1 MFQIKEKIIFYMI
14 TKQKTITVL
23 TALFILM
30 LSWFASPGAVY
41 AEGFDPEESG
51 KSVLRFFALVIL
63 CAAGFGLI
71 KLIASGHIVP
81 AVILLVVAAFFY
93 VVLDPDVMKEIGA
106 GFKAILKIK
115 NSGNQ

>member
-1 MFQIKEKIIFYMI
+1 MSQLKRKIIFYML
-14 TKQKTITVL
+14 TKQKALTAITVL
-23 TALFILM
+23 IILM
-30 LSWFASPGAVY
+30 ATTFASPGAVY

-51 KSVLRFFALVIL
+51 KSVLRFFALLIL

-81 AVILLVVAAFFY
+81 AVILLAAAAFFY
-93 VVLDPDVMKEIGA
+93 VVLDPDIMKEIGA
-106 GFKAILKIK
+106 GIKSIMKIK